1 MADTVFTT
9 PRLALRTW
17 REGDLALWLEHL
29 NTPEVRRY
37 IAGVQSDERV
47 AKTFAL
53 MRRDWDEVGYAFLAV
68 ERLAD
73 GVFVGTCGINRVY
86 DEPAPE
92 PLRSGLQIGWQIRAD
107 MWGQGYAT
115 EAARAFLPHAF
126 DTLALDTLWA
136 QTSERNAGSWKV
148 MRKLGMTR
156 RTELD
161 YSDPAYP
168 PEDNPAMVWALTRE
182 DYLRHA

>member
-1 MADTVFTT
+1 MADTLFTT
-9 PRLALRTW
+9 PRLALRQW

-29 NTPEVRRY
+29 NTPAVRRY
-37 IAGVQSDERV
+37 ICGVQSERKV
-47 AKTFAL
+47 AETFGQ
-53 MRRDWDEVGYAFLAV
+53 MRRGWDEDGFSFLAV

-86 DEPAPE
+86 DEPALE
-92 PLRSGLQIGWQIRAD
+92 PLASGLQIGWQIRAD

-126 DTLALDTLWA
+126 GPLGLDTLWA
-136 QTSERNAGSWKV
+136 QTSERNTGSWKV
-148 MRKLGMTR
+148 MQRLGMTR
-156 RTELD
+156 RAELD

-168 PEDNPAMVWALTRE
+168 PEDNPAMVWSLNRK